1 MPKQTPYPSGPIAVE
16 EARLKDLSVGMDWNM
31 PDASD
36 VRFLAVSGTLWV
48 GASRTTYDFT
58 LVEYHL
64 HIDEVSW
71 TIFSTLNNAMEQE
84 FTPEFWDMVNP
95 SRKER
100 WGFREIPW
108 DGKAYEVA
116 PPYTQ
121 IRLSIFNDFAHTMRI
136 VRPFV
141 WNDSYLKVHPNGAAV
156 FAEHKKLAFL
166 LPLIVEAHA
175 LLPPTPLFWTNDDQ
189 TIPLLRTTL
198 WLHERTI
205 QWLSETGETY
215 PPELRNEIQ
224 PRLDKLKPSQPAKK
238 LQPPTPPKP
247 TRWQEKPK
255 ETQIMQAPQ
264 EPVPHDP
271 KGTQTSP
278 QQVADHER
286 QYMELQAT
294 FARMRQR
301 TIAESRPTNST
312 QSQAS
317 ASLPSSNP
325 PATGETNT
333 TLPSN
338 SSTNAATEAPVQQG
352 SHRPPKVSAHSLADQ
367 RPAPPSPPTTH
378 EPKLDTPGTGE
389 LSTHSPH
396 PSVQIGA
403 KQQPFLK
410 HEQPTFNKFSPAER
424 STPVDSPTE
433 SSGTLATDTV
443 VVSSPEPACEP
454 VREADLFAADIPT
467 LRNWQRVAS
476 ENVEA
481 LTTRLA
487 RARDN
492 LCRITKRLKTMQ
504 DGQEP
509 DASPASPTVDI
520 EIDLMD

>member
-16 EARLKDLSVGMDWNM
+16 EARLKDVSVGMDWNM

-71 TIFSTLNNAMEQE
+71 TIFSTLNNDMEQE

-294 FARMRQR
+294 FVRMRQR

-338 SSTNAATEAPVQQG
+338 SSTTTATEAPVQQG

-389 LSTHSPH
+389 LSTHSLH

-476 ENVEA
+476 ENVEV

-509 DASPASPTVDI
+509 DTSPASPTVDI